1 MLLPVTHLTLRVI
14 QNCRIAAVNK
24 CWNERFVNSATRRI
38 LHNTSCSCC
47 SLLFQFSTSTTITA
61 TVCDCSHLSLYPGNR
76 RYVCEEPSTT
86 TILEKNRCNY
96 TNHFLY
102 QSCMTTL
109 LEMLSYYVQYSFRSF
124 IPSFLL
130 KCSDLFKH
138 LKQCGRN

>member
-1 MLLPVTHLTLRVI
+1 MLLPVTHLTLRVV

-76 RYVCEEPSTT
+76 RYVCDEPSITKV
-86 TILEKNRCNY
+86 LEENLCNY
-96 TNHFLY
+96 TNHLLY
-102 QSCMTTL
+102 QRKL
-109 LEMLSYYVQYSFRSF
+109 VLHDLSLRLRPHYLRCLVIMYNTRFDHLYVRCY
-124 IPSFLL
+124 
-130 KCSDLFKH
+130 
-138 LKQCGRN
+138 